1 MTRYQQL
8 SKGPPLGRLSRSRRA
23 YLAPR
28 PPASPQSPATRRA
41 AMTHAL
47 ALATLGLWWPLVTCR
62 PAAHT
67 DPADFED
74 IAFKGEEFQYFYN
87 LELVETL
94 TNTGNTTLELSL
106 DHVAETE
113 PANSTEV
120 DGILDK
126 LLEQGDLIEEVLN
139 EFDPPKREV
148 ALRENSDGEQLSFSA
163 SIMYEILYWMF
174 FVCFIV
180 MLLFSLVLTGKYFL
194 DNPKSVHPG
203 SPLHNRA
210 DLEFV
215 FFPGRLSV

>member
-1 MTRYQQL
+1 MTRYQQV
-8 SKGPPLGRLSRSRRA
+8 SKVRLSRSRRA

-28 PPASPQSPATRRA
+28 PPASPQSAATRRA
-41 AMTHAL
+41 AMIPAPAL
-47 ALATLGLWWPLVTCR
+47 AALGLWWPLVTCR

-67 DPADFED
+67 DPADYED

-94 TNTGNTTLELSL
+94 TNTGNTTFSELSL
-106 DHVAETE
+106 DQVAETE
-113 PANSTEV
+113 PANSTKV

-148 ALRENSDGEQLSFSA
+148 TLRENSDGEQISFSA

-194 DNPKSVHPG
+194 DNPKSAHSG

-215 FFPGRLSV
+215 FFPGRQSV